1 MKRALPVCIHNLLR
15 RLRGAM
21 AEKAGLAARCALA
34 ATLALHGF
42 LPAQAQERV
51 LVPWKT
57 ITGAQ
62 LAARADSGGDL
73 FPGES
78 QGFVPFISPSSVAA
92 RGSELYVADS
102 GARKIFRLDTA
113 QQIMVAVP
121 GMDAVSGTRLQAGSD
136 QTLFVLDAGSATV
149 LNISRS
155 GLLLES
161 LSDPQVAVNLGEF
174 AVEEISGQIIASDR
188 RSGRL
193 LVIDPPGWVSRTL
206 PAGGE
211 GRAASLGAL
220 ASRGG
225 NIYAVDRNC
234 SCVVVMDADGRVLE
248 RVGEGAL
255 IQPRALAV
263 DHFGRIFVAD
273 AFSQMLN
280 VYRDG
285 ERVASYEARK
295 LQVSE
300 FSALAFDE
308 GTLYVA
314 DGPGGQVLA
323 FHVRP
328 PRKSGKGARGDA
340 EDR

>member
-1 MKRALPVCIHNLLR
+1 
-15 RLRGAM
+15 M
-21 AEKAGLAARCALA
+21 AEKAGLAARSVLA
-34 ATLALHGF
+34 AALALHGF

-62 LAARADSGGDL
+62 LAERADSGGDL
-73 FPGES
+73 LPGVS
-78 QGFVPFISPSSVAA
+78 AGYVPFIFPSSVTA
-92 RGSELYVADS
+92 RGTDLYVADS
-102 GARKIFRLDTA
+102 GARKIFRLDVA

-121 GMDAVSGTRLQAGSD
+121 GMDAVPRTRLQAGPE
-136 QTLFVLDAGSATV
+136 QTLFALDAGNATI
-149 LNISRS
+149 LHFSRS
-155 GLLLES
+155 GQLLET
-161 LSDPQVAVNLGEF
+161 LSDPEAAASLGEF
-174 AVEEISGQIIASDR
+174 AVEEISGQIIASDS

-193 LVIDPPGWVSRTL
+193 LVIDSPGWVSRTL
-206 PAGGE
+206 PVGGE
-211 GRAASLGAL
+211 GGAASLGAL

-225 NIYAVDRNC
+225 YIYAVDRNC
-234 SCVVVMDADGRVLE
+234 SCIVVMDADGRVLE
-248 RVGEGAL
+248 RVGEGTL
-255 IQPRALAV
+255 VQPRALAT

-273 AFSQMLN
+273 AFNHTLG

-295 LQVSE
+295 LQARE

-308 GTLYVA
+308 GVLYVA

-328 PRKSGKGARGDA
+328 PRKNGKGARRGE

>member
-1 MKRALPVCIHNLLR
+1 MKRALPVCILNLLR

-21 AEKAGLAARCALA
+21 AEKAGLAARSVLA
-34 ATLALHGF
+34 AALALHGV

-62 LAARADSGGDL
+62 LVASADGGGDL
-73 FPGES
+73 LPGES
-78 QGFVPFISPSSVAA
+78 SGYVPFLFPSSVTA
-92 RGSELYVADS
+92 RGPDLYVADS

-149 LNISRS
+149 LHFSRS
-155 GLLLES
+155 GQLLET
-161 LSDPQVAVNLGEF
+161 LSDPQAVASLGEF
-174 AVEEISGQIIASDR
+174 AVEESSGQIIASDR

-193 LVIDPPGWVSRTL
+193 LVIDSPGWANRTL
-206 PAGGE
+206 PVGG
-211 GRAASLGAL
+211 GGGAASLGAL
-220 ASRGG
+220 ASRDGQL
-225 NIYAVDRNC
+225 YAVDRNC
-234 SCVVVMDADGRVLE
+234 SCIVVMDGDGRVLE
-248 RVGEGAL
+248 RVGEGTL
-255 IQPRALAV
+255 VQPRALAV

-273 AFSQMLN
+273 AFNHTLG
-280 VYRDG
+280 VYKDG

-295 LQVSE
+295 LQVRE

-308 GTLYVA
+308 GILYVA

-323 FHVRP
+323 FHVRA
-328 PRKSGKGARGDA
+328 PRKSGKGARRSE

>member
-1 MKRALPVCIHNLLR
+1 MLMSHACARFLR
-15 RLRGAM
+15 TLAVRG
-21 AEKAGLAARCALA
+21 ALA
-34 ATLALHGF
+34 AVLMVHGF

-62 LAARADSGGDL
+62 LVARAESGGDL
-73 FPGES
+73 LPGES
-78 QGFVPFISPSSVAA
+78 QGYVPFIFPSSVAA

-113 QQIMVAVP
+113 QQVMVAVA
-121 GMDAVSGTRLQAGSD
+121 GMDAVPGTRLQAGPD
-136 QTLFVLDAGSATV
+136 QTLFVLDAGSSTV

-155 GLLLES
+155 GQLLES
-161 LSDPQVAVNLGEF
+161 LSDPQAAANLGEF

-234 SCVVVMDADGRVLE
+234 SCVVVMDADGRELE
-248 RVGEGAL
+248 RVGEGTLA
-255 IQPRALAV
+255 QPHALAV

-273 AFSQMLN
+273 TSSHTLN

-295 LQVSE
+295 LQVRE

-308 GTLYVA
+308 GILYAA
-314 DGPGGQVLA
+314 DGPGGQVVA
-323 FHVRP
+323 FHVRT
-328 PRKSGKGARGDA
+328 PRKSGKGAGGNA